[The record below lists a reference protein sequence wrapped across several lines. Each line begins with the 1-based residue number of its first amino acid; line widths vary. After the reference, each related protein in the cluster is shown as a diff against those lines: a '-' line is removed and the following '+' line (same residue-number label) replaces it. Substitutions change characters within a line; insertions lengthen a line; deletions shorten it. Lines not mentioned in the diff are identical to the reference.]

1 MTDVIEREIKIKLDI
16 DPSQLVRNLEKEGF
30 EYLGE
35 EEQEDV
41 YLNGTVKDF
50 RDTDEALR
58 IRVVNDKVE
67 LTYKSPKMGKD
78 SKSREEITVNLDNK
92 ESMIKILEKL
102 GYKSSYVLR
111 KRRISF
117 RKGNFTVCV
126 DNVEGLGNFIEI
138 EGIDVKESDLVSFFQ
153 DFKGKFHLNGEPIT
167 KSYLELMVNK
177 LDNSN
182 PN

>member
-67 LTYKSPKMGKD
+67 LTYKSPKM
-78 SKSREEITVNLDNK
+78 
-92 ESMIKILEKL
+92 
-102 GYKSSYVLR
+102 
-111 KRRISF
+111 
-117 RKGNFTVCV
+117 
-126 DNVEGLGNFIEI
+126 
-138 EGIDVKESDLVSFFQ
+138 
-153 DFKGKFHLNGEPIT
+153 
-167 KSYLELMVNK
+167 
-177 LDNSN
+177 
-182 PN
+182 